1 MSSRFRKAMPWG
13 SPRMGGSECRRKGL
27 NVVMRHRKGRAPKT
41 VFLLEAAWFE
51 KEEKNHLKAGFRQGE
66 WVGLKM
72 SHLYASTHLGIDES
86 LEPRIV

>member
-51 KEEKNHLKAGFRQGE
+51 KEEKKPPQS
-66 WVGLKM
+66 WVQARGM
-72 SHLYASTHLGIDES
+72 GGA
-86 LEPRIV
+86 